1 MGSDEDKAA
10 IADLKARMSS
20 LEKDIEDIKLEQKSV
35 RQEAQEAALRE
46 RDLMG
51 AIKELNT
58 KMDLHIQMHE
68 ESSKKKISNAELLF
82 VAINALTGIGVIV
95 ISIIK

>member
-10 IADLKARMSS
+10 IADLKARLGI
-20 LEKDIEDIKLEQKSV
+20 LEKDVEDIKTEYKTV

-68 ESSKKKISNAELLF
+68 DSSKKKISNAELIF
-82 VAINALTGIGVIV
+82 VAINALTGIGVVIV
-95 ISIIK
+95 SIVK